1 MYEINHSKKT
11 NECTCTSV
19 MYLDFADLFAFG
31 FSGHTKGWAWP
42 SAANVVTLMR

>member
-19 MYLDFADLFAFG
+19 MYLDG
-31 FSGHTKGWAWP
+31 FS
-42 SAANVVTLMR
+42 VTQKRMGMYIGCERFHAYEVNDEAV